1 MRNTEEHSRIENSW
15 ETAVT
20 DHRRK
25 SASVRPWKVRL
36 ALGLAL
42 AAVAA
47 SCLAQSPKP
56 LRLRIVGGLAG
67 VNQYVRHEEPFWT
80 KALASR
86 SAGKYSADIIPFDRA
101 GVPGQDMLTLMKL
114 GVVPFG
120 TALLGQ
126 ITIRHPE
133 FGAPDLAGMSPDVAS
148 LKRMMNA
155 YRPYLEQVLRDRHG
169 VELLAI
175 YIYPA
180 QVFFCRDPIGGL
192 KDIAGRRIRVSSPT
206 QSDFVLALGG
216 APVPIPFSE
225 LMSSMRAKNTD
236 CAITGKVSGQ
246 TLGLHEI
253 TRSLY
258 TMPVNWGVAIFAA
271 NTRAWEALPEDLR
284 ALLRVEL
291 PKLEAS
297 IWAESEH
304 ETADPLACGAGV
316 ACNSGVPGAPAET
329 APSEEDQ
336 RRRRDLFE
344 RVVVP
349 AWVQRCGPECARMWN
364 QTLAPVVGVKAPV
377 FK

>member
-1 MRNTEEHSRIENSW
+1 MRNNDERFRLPEASRTFESTSRGKRTPVRSW
-15 ETAVT
+15 KA
-20 DHRRK
+20 
-25 SASVRPWKVRL
+25 RL
-36 ALGLAL
+36 SLGLAL

-47 SCLAQSPKP
+47 SCCAQPPKP

-80 KALASR
+80 RALAGR
-86 SAGKYSADIIPFDRA
+86 SGGKYSADIVPFDRA
-101 GVPGQDMLTLMKL
+101 GVPGRDMLTLMQL

-120 TALLGQ
+120 TALMGQ
-126 ITIRHPE
+126 VTIRYPE

-155 YRPYLEQVLRDRHG
+155 YRPYLEEVLRDRHG

-180 QVFFCRDPIGGL
+180 QVFFCREPLGRL

-206 QSDFVLALGG
+206 QSDFVVGLGG
-216 APVPIPFSE
+216 VPVLIQFSE
-225 LMSSMRAKNTD
+225 LMSSMQAQNTD

-258 TMPVNWGVAIFAA
+258 TMPVNWGMAIFAA
-271 NTRAWEALPEDLR
+271 NTRAWEALPLDLR
-284 ALLRVEL
+284 ALLRAEL

-297 IWAESEH
+297 IWAESER
-304 ETADPLACGAGV
+304 ETVDPLACGAGT
-316 ACNSGVPGAPAET
+316 ACNSGVPGAPVET

-344 RVVVP
+344 RVVLP
-349 AWVQRCGPECARMWN
+349 GWVQRCGPECARMWN
-364 QTLAPVVGVKAPV
+364 QTLAPVIGVKAPV